1 MVSSKLDITIKEDSN
16 GSKQIIKAKRICSLD
31 TIINFKV
38 LRSTALEHFQIQI
51 VHKRDI
57 KFKDIFEVKN

>member
-16 GSKQIIKAKRICSLD
+16 GSKQIIKAKRICWLD
-31 TIINFKV
+31 IIKV
-38 LRSTALEHFQIQI
+38 LRSTVLEHFQIQI

-57 KFKDIFEVKN
+57 KFKDIFEGKN